1 MSPTGVPLV
10 DFSVLGRAE
19 TAPRL
24 AGKMPVP
31 LRKDFHTRSYRAW
44 LMNSRTKR
52 ACRIIQQPARIVAC
66 FGGTSTSPRRAAG
79 ALILAGPFQIHAS
92 RIISR
97 PGRPKPL
104 SFRRLIPPKTGV

>member
-1 MSPTGVPLV
+1 MGVSPMSPTGVPPV

-44 LMNSRTKR
+44 LMNS
-52 ACRIIQQPARIVAC
+52 
-66 FGGTSTSPRRAAG
+66 
-79 ALILAGPFQIHAS
+79 LI
-92 RIISR
+92 
-97 PGRPKPL
+97 K
-104 SFRRLIPPKTGV
+104 